1 MRRSYAARTLLVCAL
16 FLGFALGVAPAA
28 YASTESTYAAW
39 VDTGYDHSQ
48 PHDTPHRDYAT
59 TTTKCAVCHAVHKA
73 PADGELL
80 LRSTVGEACVYC
92 HVDSSLGVIV
102 IYGGNVANYSGT
114 DTDHGHQAPAVECSD
129 CHSVHGANT
138 FGGPAET
145 KILKVWNIQQS
156 LTEYLMSGS
165 LDTTAIINGEPPLDA
180 ITNDPE
186 HENGWPGQWETEFV
200 QDTAFCSQCH
210 PYYTAAAE
218 TTITA
223 QVVQS
228 NGAFLEKTFKSHPLK
243 RPGGEN
249 GYPYYEGFDA
259 SGTALPHSQS
269 VASMGPRGCVA
280 DCHTSPGGPHG
291 DDRGHDQVPD
301 AGRDIDNSYPHYN
314 VYTSRFLSG
323 GIGAPGG
330 NNEPVADS
338 TSDAACLKCH
348 VWEADP
354 SPGGRDAGAVGVT
367 Y

>member
-1 MRRSYAARTLLVCAL
+1 MMRYRRTAL
-16 FLGFALGVAPAA
+16 ALSIFALTLGLTVSVASPAF
-28 YASTESTYAAW
+28 ASTESTYTAW
-39 VDTGYDHSQ
+39 VDPGFEHSA
-48 PHDTPHRDYAT
+48 PHDTPHSGYST

-80 LRSTVGEACVYC
+80 LRSTVADACVYC
-92 HVDSSLGVIV
+92 HIETSLGVIV
-102 IYGGNVANYSGT
+102 IYGGNADNYSGV
-114 DTDHGHQAPAVECSD
+114 DTDHGHQAPAVQCSD

-138 FGGPAET
+138 FGGPAAT

-156 LTEYLMSGS
+156 FVDEIALGNEQ
-165 LDTTAIINGEPPLDA
+165 AIIDGEGPVPIVDTA
-180 ITNDPE
+180 NDQ
-186 HENGWPGQWETEFV
+186 GWTGWWETEYV

-259 SGTALPHSQS
+259 SGTVLPHSQS
-269 VASMGPRGCVA
+269 VAAMGPRGCVA
-280 DCHTSPGGPHG
+280 DCHTSPGGPYG
-291 DDRGHDQVPD
+291 QYGAYDQLS
-301 AGRDIDNSYPHYN
+301 GGRRDINNSYPHYN
-314 VYTSRFLSG
+314 SYSSRFLSG
-323 GIGAPGG
+323 GPGMSG
-330 NNEPVADS
+330 ENNQPVEDS
-338 TSDAACLKCH
+338 KSDAACLKCH

-354 SPGGRDAGAVGVT
+354 ATGGRDAGGVGLT